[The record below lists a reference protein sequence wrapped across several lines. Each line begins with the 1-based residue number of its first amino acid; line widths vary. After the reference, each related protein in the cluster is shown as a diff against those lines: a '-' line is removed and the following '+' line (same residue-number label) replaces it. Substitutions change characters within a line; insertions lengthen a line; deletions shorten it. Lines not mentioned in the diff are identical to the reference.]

1 MFERSEVVF
10 KILCAGLGALVLW
23 QAVRAIQRSDPLAGA
38 SIPALPS
45 LPAST
50 NVQAAAAKGTNA
62 VAQARTGSKSEGRRS
77 KVEVKG
83 TNAVAQGTNAS
94 APPAAPLDT
103 RHSPLPAAVQGT
115 NAVAR
120 DTNAVAP
127 LAPLDTRHSTLPAP
141 AQGTNASAPPLAP
154 LDTRPSTL
162 PAPAQGTNAAV
173 PPAAGKARTGPAA
186 RPETA
191 PGMMNAGPFPGKP
204 GQGPPL
210 PPAVQ
215 RRLDRIIESEI
226 LAPVIHPQPVALLG
240 IVGRDAFLQAPNGQS
255 GLIKEGEELGGV
267 KLLRLGINRALIE
280 EAGEKKELTLFS
292 GLGSESLLSK
302 QTNSPQ

>member
-10 KILCAGLGALVLW
+10 KILCAGVGALVLW
-23 QAVRAIQRSDPLAGA
+23 QVVRAVQRSDPLAGA

-50 NVQAAAAKGTNA
+50 NIQAGAKGTDVLTQGTNP
-62 VAQARTGSKSEGRRS
+62 
-77 KVEVKG
+77 G
-83 TNAVAQGTNAS
+83 TNAPQDKPS
-94 APPAAPLDT
+94 A
-103 RHSPLPAAVQGT
+103 QGT

-120 DTNAVAP
+120 ATNLMAQGIITP
-127 LAPLDTRHSTLPAP
+127 GPPSTNDNPANP
-141 AQGTNASAPPLAP
+141 TNPPKAQGTNAP
-154 LDTRPSTL
+154 
-162 PAPAQGTNAAV
+162 V
-173 PPAAGKARTGPAA
+173 PPAAAEARNNPAA

-191 PGMMNAGPFPGKP
+191 PGMVNAGLFP

-215 RRLDRIIESEI
+215 GRLDRIIESEI
-226 LAPVIHPQPVALLG
+226 LGPVMHPQPVALLG
-240 IVGRDAFLQAPNGQS
+240 IVGRDAFLQVPNGQS
-255 GLIKEGEELGGV
+255 GLIKEGEELGGI

-292 GLGSESLLSK
+292 GFGSESLLSK